1 MCSLL
6 LVGSSGGV
14 VEWWSGGVQTRDWL
28 PPYCQPAASPV
39 LPSSLSHC
47 LLQAGPPTTA
57 TTHSLAPL
65 SSLLSPLSSTTTNN
79 NNNNN
84 SWLAS
89 ESCCWQFVLVW
100 RDWRGIE
107 GARVPRPDS
116 CPCPPCCH
124 AGAGLQL
131 LSQHHSNTTSNT
143 TTGVTTSQ

>member
-1 MCSLL
+1 MCRLET
-6 LVGSSGGV
+6 GSHH
-14 VEWWSGGVQTRDWL
+14 T
-28 PPYCQPAASPV
+28 ASP
-39 LPSSLSHC
+39 LLAQCYPPPSPTASSRPGRRQQQPHTHWLLS
-47 LLQAGPPTTA
+47 
-57 TTHSLAPL
+57 PL
-65 SSLLSPLSSTTTNN
+65 SSLLSPPPQLTTTAATAATTG
-79 NNNNN
+79 

-89 ESCCWQFVLVW
+89 EGCCWQFVSSW